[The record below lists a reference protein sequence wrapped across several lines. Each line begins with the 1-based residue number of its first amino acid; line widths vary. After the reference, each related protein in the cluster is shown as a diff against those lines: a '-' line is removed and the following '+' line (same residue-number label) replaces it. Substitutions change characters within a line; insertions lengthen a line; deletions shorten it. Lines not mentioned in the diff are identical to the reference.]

1 MWGSNPQPPANIYVC
16 VFAVTGELNPVIFP
30 VRKLPAATAAA
41 AALGAIQYVK
51 IIVFHVLDRTAVS
64 VSPQR
69 CEAVEQK
76 ADMQSDIY
84 APCECIKT
92 LTASIH
98 AQGAK
103 ILKVLHNALRYVA
116 TYCDVDEGV
125 FRLDWR
131 LSSSSV

>member
-1 MWGSNPQPPANIYVC
+1 MGFDSPATSKNITYVY
-16 VFAVTGELNPVIFP
+16 AVTGESNPVIFP
-30 VRKLPAATAAA
+30 VRKLPAADAAS
-41 AALGAIQYVK
+41 GPIQHVK

-103 ILKVLHNALRYVA
+103 ILNVLYTTLRCVA
-116 TYCDVDEGV
+116 T
-125 FRLDWR
+125 
-131 LSSSSV
+131 